1 MEEFMFMGLRKTNG
15 ISIEN
20 FNKRFGKE
28 INLVY
33 GAILKKYID
42 NGMMLKKGDRLCLSE
57 RGIELS
63 NSIMCDFILK

>member
-1 MEEFMFMGLRKTNG
+1 MGLRKTNG